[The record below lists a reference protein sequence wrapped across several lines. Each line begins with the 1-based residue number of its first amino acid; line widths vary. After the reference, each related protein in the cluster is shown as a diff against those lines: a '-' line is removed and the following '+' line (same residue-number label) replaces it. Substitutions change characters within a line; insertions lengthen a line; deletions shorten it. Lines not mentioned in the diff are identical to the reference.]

1 MILEVLLTVLFFALS
16 VSVHEFCHAYVADK
30 LGDPTARLSGRLTL
44 NPIAHA
50 DLFGTILI
58 PLFLLISGT
67 RFLFGWAKPV
77 PVNFINLQNPKKDM
91 IKIAIAGP
99 ISNIIMG
106 FVAFVILKFVP
117 KEYVLYSALF
127 GAVYLNI
134 ALAVFNMIP
143 VFPLDGSKILA
154 GLLPYDI
161 EYKYR
166 QYEQYGSLILLV
178 MVMTGLTGI
187 ILQFFAPMI
196 LILYT
201 LLTFWF

>member
-1 MILEVLLTVLFFALS
+1 MILEVLLTVIFFAIS
-16 VSVHEFCHAYVADK
+16 VSVHEFFHAYVADK

-58 PLFLLISGT
+58 PLFLLMSGT

-77 PVNFINLQNPKKDM
+77 PVNFLNLQNPKKDM

-99 ISNIIMG
+99 ISNIVMG
-106 FVAFVILKFVP
+106 FIAFVIMKFVP
-117 KEYVLYSALF
+117 ENYILYSVLF

-134 ALAVFNMIP
+134 ALAIFNMIP
-143 VFPLDGSKILA
+143 IFPLDGSKILA
-154 GLLPYDI
+154 GLLPYNL
-161 EYKYR
+161 EYKYM
-166 QYEQYGSLILLV
+166 QYEKYGSIILLA
-178 MVMTGLTGI
+178 MVMLGVTGW
-187 ILQFFAPMI
+187 ILQLFAPVI

>member
-1 MILEVLLTVLFFALS
+1 MILEVLLTVIFFAIS
-16 VSVHEFCHAYVADK
+16 VSVHEFFHAYVADK

-77 PVNFINLQNPKKDM
+77 PVNFLNLQNPKKDM

-99 ISNIIMG
+99 ISNIVMG
-106 FVAFVILKFVP
+106 FIAFVIMKFVP
-117 KEYVLYSALF
+117 ENYILYSVLF

-134 ALAVFNMIP
+134 ALAIFNMIP

-154 GLLPYDI
+154 GLLPYNL
-161 EYKYR
+161 EYKYM
-166 QYEQYGSLILLV
+166 QYEKYGSIILLI
-178 MVMTGLTGI
+178 MVMTGVTGWILQLFAPI
-187 ILQFFAPMI
+187 ILV
-196 LILYT
+196 LYT